1 MANQRLDVRFT
12 GHVQGVGFRYTT
24 LGIAGRRPVT
34 GYVQNLGDGSVRL
47 VAEGAP
53 AELEGL
59 LGDIQRAFEGHLRET
74 LVDRLPAS
82 GEFPG
87 FSIRY

>member
-1 MANQRLDVRFT
+1 MANQRLHVRFT
-12 GHVQGVGFRYTT
+12 GHVQGVGFRYTP

-34 GYVQNLGDGSVRL
+34 GYVQNLADGSVRL

-59 LGDIQRAFEGHLRET
+59 LGDVQRAFEGHLRET
-74 LVDRLPAS
+74 LIDRLPAS
-82 GEFPG
+82 GDFPG
-87 FSIRY
+87 FTIRY